1 MRHVFLSYSHDDA
14 DFAQILK
21 EQINKAGF
29 ATWKDLDLRA
39 GDNWPAEI
47 DEAIKGAL
55 AVVLVMSA
63 RAKASEYVSFE
74 WAFALGAG
82 VPVLPL
88 LLKAEA
94 DELHPRLK
102 SIQALNFSNYQL
114 RPWEALT
121 QRLKEISELDRPF
134 TLRAPRDAPPVVQE
148 AARALDSLNAD
159 ERNAAIQTLAQMKN
173 PAALDVLAEA
183 MQHPIADVRL
193 AAAIAL
199 AKVKDL
205 RALRGLFEA
214 IRNKRFDD
222 LHAAEID
229 LADFG
234 EAALPVMVST
244 LLDAKEDQVVRM
256 WAASALSRMNNRGA
270 LPALRELLS
279 DTDPDL
285 RKAAVDAL
293 SRYDEARPWILEC
306 MRDES
311 PWVAG
316 AAIKALARLSGPDFV
331 AALIVALR
339 RPERD
344 VRWDASRA
352 LIEVGDATALPA
364 LLESLRDTDDNVR
377 TFSAQ
382 ALARFGDES
391 AVPSLLEAIHDDSHS
406 VRSYSRDALIRLGV
420 AALAGLLESLHS
432 KNRLDRL
439 NAAYALGAIGDPTA
453 VPALL
458 QAVRDE
464 DEYVRGNAVEALGQ
478 MKADSAAPNLIAILK
493 NDDEEDDLRQTTSDA
508 LKKIGTPEARAAVR
522 AWERSKKRDT

>member
-1 MRHVFLSYSHDDA
+1 MRHVFLSYCHDDA

-21 EQINKAGF
+21 EQITKAGF

-47 DEAIKGAL
+47 DDAIEGAL

-63 RAKASEYVSFE
+63 RAKASEYVGFE

-88 LLKAEA
+88 LLKTGT

-121 QRLKEISELDRPF
+121 QRLTEIRELERPF
-134 TLRAPRDAPPVVQE
+134 TVRAPRDAPPVVQE
-148 AARALDSLNAD
+148 AARALDSLNAT
-159 ERNAAIQTLAQMKN
+159 ERDAAIQTLGQMKH

-183 MQHPIADVRL
+183 TRHPVADVRV

-205 RALRGLFEA
+205 RALRGLLEA
-214 IRNKRFDD
+214 IRDSRFDD
-222 LHAAEID
+222 LRAAKID

-244 LLDAKEDQVVRM
+244 VRDANEDRIVRR
-256 WAASALSRMNNRGA
+256 WAAAALGRMNIGGA

-279 DTDPDL
+279 DADPDL
-285 RKAAVDAL
+285 RKAGVDAL
-293 SRYDEARPWILEC
+293 SGYDDARPWILEC

-316 AAIKALARLSGPDFV
+316 AAIKGLARRSGPDFV

-344 VRWDASRA
+344 VRYHAADA
-352 LIEVGDATALPA
+352 LIEAGDATAIPA
-364 LLESLRDTDDNVR
+364 LLESLRDADENVR
-377 TFSAQ
+377 WFSAK
-382 ALARFGDES
+382 ALARFGDDS
-391 AVPSLLEAIHDDSHS
+391 AVPGLLEALRDDFHS
-406 VRSYSRDALIRLGV
+406 VRSYSCEALIRIGG
-420 AALAGLLESLHS
+420 AALAGLLQALRSQD
-432 KNRLDRL
+432 RRDRL
-439 NAAYALGAIGDPTA
+439 NAVYALGAIGDPIA

-458 QAVRDE
+458 QALSDE
-464 DEYVRGNAVEALGQ
+464 DEGVRGNAVEALGQ
-478 MKADSAAPNLIAILK
+478 MKAASVAPILIALLK

-508 LKKIGTPEARAAVR
+508 LKNIGTPDARAAAK
-522 AWERSKKRDT
+522 AWERHKKRDA